1 MKMNKNSDLAPLTA
15 EAWELMADALT
26 GHLQDTILVCDA
38 AGRIRHV
45 FGSYAAVGGWTR
57 EQVVGRS
64 VARFIHPLDLATAIG
79 RLMINALD
87 PSVGGRHRLQVRV
100 MQADGAYRLVE
111 VMASNRLSD
120 PQLRGLIL
128 TVRDIAPRA
137 EAERGRRES
146 EERFKAVTDL
156 SGDIVLIVGADGT
169 IHYQNTAVDET
180 LGYTVAE
187 RAGGSALDLIHP
199 EDLARAREALR
210 DLATGPQ
217 RPVRK
222 LVEIRSQHRDG
233 SWRWLQ
239 VSGTNLLDHPAVR
252 GLALA
257 CRDVTA
263 RRETEAALARAQA
276 RLDAALWG
284 ARVGFYTLDLLR
296 DRAEMSPQFFEVT
309 GIDRVQWDSEPHPWE
324 SHIHPRD
331 RRLAMQRMAGH
342 LAGECDSFEAEYRLR
357 TPGGWI
363 WILDRGRIME
373 RDADGLPLTLAGTV
387 IDISARKRLE
397 REVVEIASGERQR
410 LSQDLHDGLGQE
422 LTGIALLL
430 RSTANAVKRERP
442 DGAAAAELEQVIR
455 HMNTSIRNARALA
468 HGLHP
473 VRADDGGL
481 EGALERLASNASLA
495 HGLAVNFDAGD
506 WRGAPL
512 PADLA
517 DHVYRI
523 AQEALGNAMRHAGA
537 SQVGIRLAARG
548 EMLELVVRDNGRG
561 LGGAGRQ
568 GSGLGRRIM
577 NYRAQAIGGG
587 VEWRDAQGGGTE
599 VLLQVPLAEPQPV

>member
-1 MKMNKNSDLAPLTA
+1 MNKGSERAPLA
-15 EAWELMADALT
+15 AGAWHHIADALT

-38 AGRIRHV
+38 AGRIRHA

-64 VARFIHPLDLATAIG
+64 VARFIHPLDLPTAIG

-87 PSVGGRHRLQVRV
+87 PSIGGRHRLQVRV
-100 MQADGAYRLVE
+100 MQADGVYRLVE
-111 VMASNRLSD
+111 VMALNRLAD
-120 PQLRGLIL
+120 PELRGIIL

-137 EAERGRRES
+137 EAERGRQAS

-156 SGDIVLIVGADGT
+156 SGDIIVIVGADGA
-169 IHYQNTAVDET
+169 IRYQSTAVGET
-180 LGYTVAE
+180 LGFSIAE
-187 RAGGSALDLIHP
+187 RANGSVFDLVHP
-199 EDLARAREALR
+199 EDLPRAHEALR
-210 DLATGPQ
+210 DLAEGPE
-217 RPVRK
+217 RPARK
-222 LVEIRSQHRDG
+222 LVELRSQHKDG

-239 VSGTNLLDHPAVR
+239 VSGTNLLEHPAVL
-252 GLALA
+252 GLVLA

-263 RRETEAALARAQA
+263 RRETEVALARVQA

-284 ARVGFYTLDLLR
+284 ARVGFYALDLVR

-309 GIDRVQWDSEPHPWE
+309 GIDRAQWDAEPHPWDN
-324 SHIHPRD
+324 HVHPRD
-331 RRLAMQRMAGH
+331 RRLATQRMAGH
-342 LAGECDSFEAEYRLR
+342 LAGESDAYEAEYRLR
-357 TPGGWI
+357 TPGGWV
-363 WILDRGRIME
+363 WILDRGRIVE
-373 RDADGLPLTLAGTV
+373 RDADGVPLTLAGTV

-430 RSTANAVKRERP
+430 RSAANSVKREQR
-442 DGAAAAELEQVIR
+442 DGAAAADLEQVIG
-455 HMNTSIRNARALA
+455 HMNAAIRNARALA

-481 EGALERLASNASLA
+481 AGALERLAGNAGMA
-495 HGLAVNFDAGD
+495 HGLAVNFDASA

-537 SQVGIRLAARG
+537 SCVRIRLAARG
-548 EMLELVVRDNGRG
+548 ELLELAVSDDGRG
-561 LGGAGRQ
+561 LGAGALHGA
-568 GSGLGRRIM
+568 GLGRRIM

-587 VEWRDAQGGGTE
+587 VEWREAGGGGTE
-599 VLLQVPLAEPQPV
+599 VLLLVPLSEPQPA